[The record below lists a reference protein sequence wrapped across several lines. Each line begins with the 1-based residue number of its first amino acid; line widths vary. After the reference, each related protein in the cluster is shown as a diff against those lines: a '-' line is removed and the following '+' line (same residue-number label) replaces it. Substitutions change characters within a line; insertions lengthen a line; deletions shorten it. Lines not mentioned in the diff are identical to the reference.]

1 MAALSP
7 DDESNLLNEIA
18 KIEEYESDKETD
30 VVGEI
35 ENLLDETQKHDPQS
49 FLLAPPPPPSPP
61 PNDVPHPP
69 DDLMLDSQGSSLGTG
84 RDPGMT
90 NMSPLNDDPSV
101 RRIMLA
107 TPLGRPISSPH
118 SQMAPSPLLI
128 SESTD
133 LADEMDDDGTAVVYM
148 DDELIEEIL
157 NKDKGNT
164 PVEEGAGS
172 VQAPGQANQQE
183 QKADVTPLALAENPL
198 SSYDDHSGTRNA
210 PAAQDSLDQL
220 QDAEE
225 TEETDPSGHD
235 PFASSAVDSTAADKY
250 RMTDDASNLND
261 PNDNMEPPRYAETS
275 MGMGRYNCLRSWC
288 MDLIEY
294 EWFGALSLTIIV
306 CNCITLAAW
315 DPTDPDNETTRNQV
329 LDYCEKGWTAFF
341 FVEMNFKIIAMGFI
355 SSGSYLA
362 DSWNRLDFVI
372 VVVGMVDFLP
382 IGDSAGFLTALRP
395 LRVARPLR
403 TINKFP
409 AIRVLV
415 SLIGDVLPSLAAV
428 GLLCFFIFF
437 VFGILAVQL
446 WNGLFHQRCYDTAIP
461 GTGEFFGDD
470 PYICTKALGTVGQG
484 GIQECA
490 PDTVVYGAEAAAFT
504 SCRADAPNPFAGV
517 IHFDNVFGAWVAIF
531 QCITLEAWVEI
542 MYMVQDGY
550 SFWIFPYFVVLIVS
564 GSWFAVQLMLVVISA
579 QFGATK
585 EAQMVQIEAAKE
597 KERLEIEEQEY
608 RDTRRPPESL
618 IAKVLSICSKTEVTE
633 QMLVREKKIELMEV
647 VEAEM
652 DMIETKLAPAK
663 VRRFKV
669 LTEKSKLMREEFANL
684 LKDDEDAEVAR
695 RTAIFDEI
703 NANGDGEVTEEEFN
717 AYVMTFSSFSLEDR
731 ALVYERIKELDT
743 NGDGVVGLQEF
754 LAGFDIFME
763 VHQGKC
769 VMYRSKM
776 KKAVLG
782 STFGN
787 VIMGCICINVL
798 LMAVEH
804 YGQPQ
809 KMEDFLAYANIAF
822 CIIFTIEM
830 TIILMAIGIQEY
842 MEDGFRIFD
851 GIIVIVSNIE
861 LFTGGSGG
869 LSVLRTFRLVRVFR
883 LISFLPA
890 LQRQLGVLLQT
901 VLDVS
906 AFMLLMFLFMYIFAI
921 LGMILFGNSYKYEND
936 WARADRETNRKN
948 FDSFWWALITVFQTL
963 TQEDWNQGMYSAVE
977 STSSLASLY
986 FIILIVFGNYILLNL
1001 FVAIVIDG
1009 FAAEATEEISDDDD
1023 DEQLEDDELLEKGEP
1038 DDLKSKSEP
1047 EAQGRP
1053 STSTKPQTADHDS
1066 MGSGNGAELE
1076 NQISILPVTT
1086 SDNEFKTHQKTVV
1099 NGDMKTAVVHPEP
1112 TDDEPVE
1119 CSEPDYS
1126 DQCCGGWHFDYT
1138 FWCMSTENCFRRT
1151 MIRTMAN
1158 PLFEQIIMT
1167 TIIINSVAIAVER
1180 PSIEAD
1186 STERFVLDIM
1196 GYCFGGIFLVEF
1208 VVKVTAMNF
1217 YWGPDPYWAQGWNK
1231 LDGFL
1236 VFVSIIDVSLTVAA
1250 VEGGEGL
1257 KMLKMLRML
1266 RALRPLRA
1274 INKLPGLRAVVETL
1288 LASLKPI
1295 GSTLI
1300 IIATFFLIFGI
1311 LGTQL
1316 FLGKF
1321 YFCDGVEEDTTP
1333 FVHLVNS
1340 ANVTVTEIN
1349 TKAECV
1355 AAGLS
1360 WINAHYNFDNLSQAL
1375 QALFVIASIDGWV
1388 DIMYA
1393 GVDAVDVDMQPKRN
1407 ASPVMAVFFM
1417 AFILV
1422 GGFLVLN
1429 MFVGVILENFQA
1441 HQKSEKENFE
1451 KDKALQQS
1459 NGTWVEPENSDD
1471 SEEDDV
1477 EEEPFWVAYPPWRM
1491 KLLAHVQS
1499 HKFDIF
1505 IIIVILLNVGSMAME
1520 HYNMSDAFILFLEV
1534 LNYIFTVI
1542 FLYEATVKIMA
1553 LGWAR
1558 YCGGK
1563 DRAWNRF
1570 DFFICVISVVGIG
1583 MDYIGDVLPI
1593 NPTLLRVLRV
1603 LRVARI
1609 LKLLKGAEELRKLL
1623 SCVKRSL
1630 AQAGNLGL
1638 LLFLLFFIFACLG
1651 TELFGRITY
1660 KEGCNA
1666 EYPCEGFS
1674 VHANFETF
1682 PIAMLTLFRLSTGDN
1697 WSGMMKDTMREPPM
1711 CSIDETCTSN
1721 CCSNGLLSPLYFVF
1735 FILTAQFV
1743 MLNLVV
1749 AVLMKELDKAREEQK
1764 AEQAALAAEEEE
1776 ERQKDAIQN
1785 AGAKVSPAGD
1795 EVVDAQGS
1803 DYARPAAPSRGALGG
1818 QYWKR
1823 RLSGANPALLQGGE
1837 RRDSSKRNSQ
1847 RNSQRGKSKPG
1858 SRRGSNALRG
1868 VPNKEMG
1875 RQTGQTGQADW
1886 APSGSGD
1893 GKQ

>member
-7 DDESNLLNEIA
+7 DDESNLLSEIA
-18 KIEEYESDKETD
+18 KIEEYDSEKEPD

-35 ENLLDETQKHDPQS
+35 ENLLDETQKPDPQS
-49 FLLAPPPPPSPP
+49 CLLAPPPPPSPP
-61 PNDVPHPP
+61 LSDVPTPP
-69 DDLMLDSQGSSLGTG
+69 DDSMLESQGSSLGTAV
-84 RDPGMT
+84 DPGLT

-107 TPLGRPISSPH
+107 TPLGDPMCRPTSSPQ
-118 SQMAPSPLLI
+118 SQMAPLPLLQ
-128 SESTD
+128 SDSTD
-133 LADEMDDDGTAVVYM
+133 PADEIDDDGTAVVYM

-157 NKDKGNT
+157 HRDEVNT
-164 PVEEGAGS
+164 PIEEWADS

-183 QKADVTPLALAENPL
+183 QKVDVVPLALAENPL
-198 SSYDDHSGTRNA
+198 SSYDDNNGTVHAPVAQGSSG
-210 PAAQDSLDQL
+210 QL
-220 QDAEE
+220 QDIEE
-225 TEETDPSGHD
+225 TETDPSGHD
-235 PFASSAVDSTAADKY
+235 PFASSAADSTAADKY
-250 RMTDDASNLND
+250 RMAEDTPNLND
-261 PNDNMEPPRYAETS
+261 PNDNLEPPRYAETS
-275 MGMGRYNCLRSWC
+275 MGIGRNNCFRSWC

-294 EWFGALSLTIIV
+294 EWFGALSLSIII

-315 DPTDPDNETTRNQV
+315 DPTDPDNDTTRNQI
-329 LDYCEKGWTAFF
+329 LDYCEKCWTAFF
-341 FVEMNFKIIAMGFI
+341 FVEMCFKILAMGFI
-355 SSGSYLA
+355 GSGSYLA

-372 VVVGMVDFLP
+372 VVVGLVDFLP
-382 IGDSAGFLTALRP
+382 LGGGGGFLTSLRP

-409 AIRVLV
+409 SIRVLV

-446 WNGLFHQRCYDTAIP
+446 WNGLFHQRCYNTP
-461 GTGEFFGDD
+461 TTGGEFFGDD
-470 PYICTKALGTVGQG
+470 PYICTLGTTDEQSQG

-490 PDTVVYGAEAAAFT
+490 PDTVVYGSEAAAYT
-504 SCRADAPNPFAGV
+504 TCRADAPNPFAGV

-531 QCITLEAWVEI
+531 QCITLEAWVDI

-550 SFWIFPYFVVLIVS
+550 SFWVFPYFVVLIVS

-597 KERLEIEEQEY
+597 KERLEIEEEEY
-608 RDTRRPPESL
+608 RVTRRPPESL
-618 IAKVLSICSKTEVTE
+618 IAKFFNLCSKKEVTE
-633 QMLVREKKIELMEV
+633 LMILREQMIVAMEV

-652 DMIETKLAPAK
+652 DSIETKLAPAK
-663 VRRFKV
+663 VRRFKA

-684 LKDDEDAEVAR
+684 LKDDEDADVAR
-695 RTAIFDEI
+695 RTAVFNEI
-703 NANGDGEVTEEEFN
+703 NVNADGQVTEEEFN
-717 AYVMTFSSFSLEDR
+717 TYVCKFSSISVEDR
-731 ALVYERIKELDT
+731 ALVFERIKELDT

-754 LAGFDIFME
+754 LAGYDIFME
-763 VHQGKC
+763 VHQGQC

-776 KKAVLG
+776 KKVVLG

-787 VIMGCICINVL
+787 TIMVCICVNVL
-798 LMAVEH
+798 LMAVEY

-809 KMEDFLAYANIAF
+809 AMEDFLAWANVVF

-830 TIILMAIGIQEY
+830 LIILTAIGIQEY

-861 LFTGGSGG
+861 LFSGG
-869 LSVLRTFRLVRVFR
+869 GGGISVLRTFRLVRVFR

-921 LGMILFGNSYKYEND
+921 LGMILFGNSYKYENS
-936 WARADRETNRKN
+936 WARLDRETNRKN
-948 FDSFWWALITVFQTL
+948 FDSFWWALVTVFQTL
-963 TQEDWNQGMYSAVE
+963 TQEDWNQGMYTAAE
-977 STSSLASLY
+977 STSGFACVY
-986 FIILIVFGNYILLNL
+986 FITLIVFGNYILLNL

-1009 FAAEATEEISDDDD
+1009 FAAEATEEISDGDD
-1023 DEQLEDDELLEKGEP
+1023 DEQLDDEELLEKVES

-1047 EAQGRP
+1047 ESLGRP
-1053 STSTKPQTADHDS
+1053 STSTKPQTADHDA

-1076 NQISILPVTT
+1076 NQISVLPAT
-1086 SDNEFKTHQKTVV
+1086 SDNEFKTHQKTLV
-1099 NGDMKTAVVHPEP
+1099 NVDMKTAVVHPEP
-1112 TDDEPVE
+1112 TDDEPIE
-1119 CSEPDYS
+1119 LELDYS

-1138 FWCMSTENCFRRT
+1138 FWCMSPENCFRRT

-1167 TIIINSVAIAVER
+1167 TIIINSICIAVER
-1180 PSIEAD
+1180 PSIEAG
-1186 STERFVLDIM
+1186 STERLVLDIL
-1196 GYCFGGIFLVEF
+1196 GYVFGGIFLVEF

-1236 VFVSIIDVSLTVAA
+1236 VFVSVIDVTLTVAA
-1250 VEGGEGL
+1250 VEGGSLLRLL
-1257 KMLKMLRML
+1257 KIFRML

-1333 FVHLVNS
+1333 FTMLVGTT
-1340 ANVTVTEIN
+1340 NVTVTEIK
-1349 TKAECV
+1349 TKEDCLG
-1355 AAGLS
+1355 AGLS
-1360 WINAHYNFDNLSQAL
+1360 WINSHYHFDNLGQAL

-1393 GVDAVDVDMQPKRN
+1393 GVDATEIGEQPIRN

-1441 HQKSEKENFE
+1441 HQKAEKESFE
-1451 KDKALQQS
+1451 KNKVIQQAQ
-1459 NGTWVEPENSDD
+1459 GTWVEPENSDN
-1471 SEEDDV
+1471 SEEDDI
-1477 EEEPFWVAYPPWRM
+1477 EEEPFWVGYPPWRM

-1520 HYNMSDAFILFLEV
+1520 HYDMSDAFTLFLEI
-1534 LNYIFTVI
+1534 LNYIFTLI

-1651 TELFGRITY
+1651 TELFGRLTY
-1660 KEGCNA
+1660 KEGCTA

-1674 VHANFETF
+1674 IHANFETF

-1711 CSIDETCTSN
+1711 CSDDETCTSN
-1721 CCSNGLLSPLYFVF
+1721 CCSNGLLSPLFFVF
-1735 FILTAQFV
+1735 FILIAQFV

-1764 AEQAALAAEEEE
+1764 AEMAALAAEEAE
-1776 ERQKDAIQN
+1776 QKTKDLIQN

-1795 EVVDAQGS
+1795 DVEDSQVG
-1803 DYARPAAPSRGALGG
+1803 DYSRPAANRAALGG

-1837 RRDSSKRNSQ
+1837 RRDSQ
-1847 RNSQRGKSKPG
+1847 RNSQRGQSKPG
-1858 SRRGSNALRG
+1858 SRRGSNGLRG
-1868 VPNKEMG
+1868 VPSKQVG

-1893 GKQ
+1893 VKH